1 MFGRQGAI
9 ALTIGGFFLLA
20 AAGCGGGSSAGGGP
34 ATAALPAAASGNG
47 GVTAA
52 ITRAAAT
59 ANPTGTPSGLSV
71 VAYGG
76 LAGATYT
83 VHANGSSYDY
93 AEDVIIDFNR
103 AVNTASFNANFSVTP
118 STPYST
124 YFVNYGKRAEIT
136 IRKTP
141 GVIYTLT
148 IGAGV
153 PAADGSGTSTA
164 AATTYAFTTPGTITI
179 PARLRGPINEPYH
192 YGFLAHLSSDSLGGP
207 NAARI
212 ASIIGA
218 VNTGFVRI
226 DYTGLSIMPTS
237 TTVDFTQEDKIIA
250 LLATHNVT
258 ELPIL
263 EQYSGAPWQNDGQPY
278 PAIFSSPQLY
288 AQFVKTVV
296 AHLASTAPNV
306 KRVELFNE
314 PNTSGWWTSPNP
326 AYAATDGSATAA
338 YMLAGYAAAKAA
350 NRAIVVVGP
359 ALGDGGTEV
368 DPRTFLTNMYAAG
381 CRTGTCWDVLS
392 IHPYAW
398 LNPTYTVSNQSNR
411 WQIYKDLQ
419 AISIAHGDPTPHV
432 MLTEWSFS
440 TAAEPTGFDPNVQA
454 LYMALGMNLA
464 LADPTVDGIVWT
476 SVYAPGLDFWSR
488 TSITD
493 ASYNPLPA
501 QNTYRSFAAL

>member
-1 MFGRQGAI
+1 MFGKQGAI
-9 ALTIGGFFLLA
+9 ALTIGGFFLCA
-20 AAGCGGGSSAGGGP
+20 AAGCAGGGGGAAP
-34 ATAALPAAASGNG
+34 AGLPAAANVRGA
-47 GVTAA
+47 VTASEA
-52 ITRAAAT
+52 VAT
-59 ANPTGTPSGLSV
+59 ATASPSGLSI

-83 VHANGSSYDY
+83 AHANGSSYDY
-93 AEDVIIDFNR
+93 AEDVTIDFNR
-103 AVNTASFNANFSVTP
+103 ALNTASFNAKFSLTP
-118 STPYST
+118 SAPYST

-148 IGAGV
+148 TGAGV
-153 PAADGSGTSTA
+153 LAGDGSGTSTTA
-164 AATTYAFTTPGTITI
+164 AATFSFTTPATITI

-207 NAARI
+207 NAAKI

-218 VNTGFVRI
+218 ADTGFVRI
-226 DYTGLSIMPTS
+226 DYTGASIMPTS
-237 TTVDFTQEDKIIA
+237 SSVDFTQEDGILA
-250 LLATHNVT
+250 LLAPYKVT

-263 EQYSGAPWQNDGQPY
+263 EQYSGATWQTDGQPY
-278 PAIFSSPQLY
+278 PAIFATPALY

-296 AHLASTAPNV
+296 AHLALTAPSV
-306 KRVELFNE
+306 KRIELFNE
-314 PNTSGWWTSPNP
+314 PNTDGWWTSPNP

-350 NRAIVVVGP
+350 NPAIVVVGP
-359 ALGDGGTEV
+359 ALGDGGSEV

-381 CRTGTCWDVLS
+381 CHTGACWDVLS
-392 IHPYAW
+392 VHPYSW
-398 LNPTYTVSNQSNR
+398 LNPTYSVAATASNR

-419 AISIAHGDPTPHV
+419 AIAVAHGDALPHV

-440 TAAEPTGFDPNVQA
+440 TAAEPTGFDPKVQA

-476 SVYAPGLDFWSR
+476 SVYGTGSDFWSR
-488 TSITD
+488 TAVTD
-493 ASYNPLPA
+493 ANYIPLPA
-501 QNTYRSFAAL
+501 DNTYRSFAAP